1 MILDKILSFIKS
13 IFFDSI
19 NKITNPVLVQL
30 RTLFF
35 WIGIFSVIVFVFIT
49 TQNRVEIETYEGK
62 IEDLNG
68 EVKKY
73 EKIVSEISD
82 ENEKK
87 KKEISNLQDDLKKLQ
102 NKSNDYKK
110 KYEKQVDYINS
121 LSSSQLTKLFTK
133 EFKNQ

>member
-1 MILDKILSFIKS
+1 MLNKTLSFIKS
-13 IFFDSI
+13 IFFDSV
-19 NKITNPVLVQL
+19 NGITNPILIQL

-35 WIGIFSVIVFVFIT
+35 WVGIFSVFVFIFIT
-49 TQNRVEIETYEGK
+49 SQNRVDTETYEGK

-73 EKIVSEISD
+73 EKIANQILD
-82 ENEKK
+82 DNEKK
-87 KKEISNLQDDLKKLQ
+87 KKEISNLQDELKKIQ

>member
-1 MILDKILSFIKS
+1 MLNKTLSFIKS
-13 IFFDSI
+13 IFFDSV
-19 NKITNPVLVQL
+19 NRITNPILIQL

-35 WIGIFSVIVFVFIT
+35 WVGIFSVFVFIFIT
-49 TQNRVEIETYEGK
+49 SQNQVETETYEAK
-62 IEDLNG
+62 IEDLNDQ
-68 EVKKY
+68 VKKY
-73 EKIVSEISD
+73 EKIAIQILD
-82 ENEKK
+82 DNEKK
-87 KKEISNLQDDLKKLQ
+87 KKEISNLQDELKKLQ